1 MFDLNRTLQLIR
13 GAIFDPEATWRT
25 YLPEAGDWRRT
36 AFLLTGPLI
45 VLAAVV
51 AYLIGLAVGDA
62 GMFGHLRPTLGS
74 TVVRILAGIIG
85 AAVVAWV
92 FSTLAGLFGGRRS
105 FAHGLAATTLAF
117 VPGYVGQALTPL
129 PWVGGLIALGLFI
142 YALVLLWRIIPLY
155 LEVPGGKRIGH
166 YILSLIAT
174 VVAMFVIG
182 LALGPILGPDVPDF
196 ERPRVGGSMG
206 DIGRV
211 GETGSTGTPG
221 GVLGNAVR
229 YGELIAAAE
238 EDRYEPPADG
248 RVTEAQVR
256 EFIRVMERSRELSGE
271 KQARLKRL
279 SEKAEGSEELS
290 MGDIGEMMAGAT
302 EFMGIGT
309 IEIEVV
315 KRGGGNWAEH
325 QWVRDTLRTA
335 WIQKDINDTVAHNYA
350 LYQEYEE
357 DLRPFIAR

>member
-1 MFDLNRTLQLIR
+1 M
-13 GAIFDPEATWRT
+13 
-25 YLPEAGDWRRT
+25 
-36 AFLLTGPLI
+36 
-45 VLAAVV
+45 
-51 AYLIGLAVGDA
+51 
-62 GMFGHLRPTLGS
+62 
-74 TVVRILAGIIG
+74 
-85 AAVVAWV
+85 
-92 FSTLAGLFGGRRS
+92 LFRS
-105 FAHGLAATTLAF
+105 
-117 VPGYVGQALTPL
+117 
-129 PWVGGLIALGLFI
+129 
-142 YALVLLWRIIPLY
+142 
-155 LEVPGGKRIGH
+155 
-166 YILSLIAT
+166 
-174 VVAMFVIG
+174 
-182 LALGPILGPDVPDF
+182 PILGPDVPDF
-196 ERPRVGGSMG
+196 EQPRVGGSMG

-248 RVTEAQVR
+248 RLTEAQVR

-315 KRGGGNWAEH
+315 KSGGGNWAEH

-335 WIQKDINDTVAHNYA
+335 WIQKDINDAVAHNYA

-357 DLRPFIAR
+357 DLTPFIAR